1 MTTSLRTTTTSLR
14 TTTDTHSRRRKPR
27 AGLLAVQLV
36 MAAACI
42 LTVAPVVWM
51 IGISFKRPA
60 DIFDNPLNP
69 LPTHPTLA
77 NYVDAITTSDVPHQ
91 FLNSV
96 IFAGGTT
103 LGQLAVAVPAAYAFS
118 RWTFRGANVLFA
130 IFLASLPIPFII
142 FLIPNYIL
150 VAQAGLLNTYA
161 GLIIPQLA
169 SAYGVFLLRQHF
181 RTFPRAI
188 LEAAGLDGASETTVI
203 TRILLPAVRGPIVS
217 LGVFVFVGA
226 WNEYVWPSLV
236 APSREMQILT
246 VGLTQFAS
254 AEGGNQWG
262 PTMAAATLV
271 SAPTLAAYLLLRR
284 QIVTAVAAG
293 AVHG

>member
-1 MTTSLRTTTTSLR
+1 MTTSPSTIKGTRPRHKKLRI
-14 TTTDTHSRRRKPR
+14 
-27 AGLLAVQLV
+27 GQLAVQLAMV
-36 MAAACI
+36 AASI
-42 LTVAPVVWM
+42 FTLAPIVWM
-51 IGISFKRPA
+51 IGISFKQPA

-69 LPTHPTLA
+69 LPTNPTLA
-77 NYVDAITTSDVPHQ
+77 NYIQAFTTSDVPHQ
-91 FLNSV
+91 FHNSM

-103 LGQLAVAVPAAYAFS
+103 LGQLALAIPAAYAFS
-118 RWTFRGANVLFA
+118 QWTFKGANVLFA
-130 IFLASLPIPFII
+130 IFLASLPIPFIV
-142 FLIPNYIL
+142 FLIPNYIM
-150 VAQAGLLNTYA
+150 VAQTGLLNTYA

-181 RTFPRAI
+181 RAFPRSI
-188 LEAAGLDGASETTVI
+188 LEAARIDGANETTVI
-203 TRILLPAVRGPIVS
+203 TRILMPAVRGPIVS

-226 WNEYVWPSLV
+226 WNEYIWPSLV
-236 APSREMQILT
+236 TPRPEMQILT

-271 SAPTLAAYLLLRR
+271 SIPTLAAYLLMRR
-284 QIVTAVAAG
+284 QIVGAVAAG

>member
-1 MTTSLRTTTTSLR
+1 MTTSLR
-14 TTTDTHSRRRKPR
+14 TTTDTRPRHTKRR
-27 AGLLAVQLV
+27 AGRLTVQLV
-36 MAAACI
+36 MTAACI
-42 LTVAPVVWM
+42 LTAAPVVWM

-60 DIFDNPLNP
+60 DIFDSPLNP

-77 NYVDAITTSDVPHQ
+77 NYVDAFTTSDVPHQ
-91 FLNSV
+91 FLNSM

-118 RWTFRGANVLFA
+118 QWTFRGANVLFT
-130 IFLASLPIPFII
+130 IFLASLPIPFIV

-150 VAQAGLLNTYA
+150 VAQAGLLNTYG

-188 LEAAGLDGASETTVI
+188 LEAARLDGASETTVI
-203 TRILLPAVRGPIVS
+203 TRILLPAVRGPVVS

-236 APSREMQILT
+236 APRPDMQILT
-246 VGLTQFAS
+246 VGLAQFAS

-271 SAPTLAAYLLLRR
+271 SVPTLAAYLLLRR
-284 QIVTAVAAG
+284 QIVAAVAAG
-293 AVHG
+293 TVHG